1 MKRRRKRGAPI
12 TVPTA
17 SMGDIAFL
25 LTIFFMVCSNFA
37 KENGIQFTPPK
48 ALDVATVNDTSL
60 SVVVDIDGLVYLNG
74 QAHADAEALESS
86 LESALREKT
95 GVERNVLF
103 KCDEKV
109 EKRIFAPVLDA
120 IVKAGG
126 VVVAIGE
133 KKPEK

>member
-1 MKRRRKRGAPI
+1 VKRRKKRGMPI

-48 ALDVATVNDTSL
+48 AVDVATVADSSL
-60 SVVVDIDGLVYLNG
+60 SVAMDVDGIIYLNG
-74 QAHADAEALESS
+74 QAYSGADDLESS
-86 LESALREKT
+86 LEATLKDKT
-95 GVERNVLF
+95 GDDRNVLF
-103 KCDEKV
+103 KCDETI
-109 EKRIFAPVLDA
+109 EKRAFAPVLDA

-126 VVVAIGE
+126 VVIAIGE
-133 KKPEK
+133 KKPVK